1 MKKTANNIFRSLLLL
16 CFGCAWNAA
25 LADNV
30 VVADANGNQLIYS
43 YTEAT
48 GNATF
53 TGVDSYSADAA
64 KAGRIIIADEVTDAS
79 GNTHQVTA
87 VGSSLSNRDNLVS
100 VVIPS
105 HVTSVGDYAFYYCT
119 KLTSFIVS
127 ATEVT
132 WGSNCFSYTDNI
144 QHMELDMKT
153 IPNSFY
159 ARQALTELVLGTH
172 VETIGNNAFQSAGL
186 ESLTLGA
193 NVTSIGSSAFRDN
206 ASLQSVT
213 FNSKLTVIPDNCFQ
227 ATGLTSVTIPN
238 TITSQHHHLHRQQRV
253 L

>member
-64 KAGRIIIADEVTDAS
+64 KAGRIIIADEVTDAG

-87 VGSSLSNRDNLVS
+87 VGSSLSNRQDMVS
-100 VVIPS
+100 VVIP
-105 HVTSVGDYAFYYCT
+105 D
-119 KLTSFIVS
+119 
-127 ATEVT
+127 
-132 WGSNCFSYTDNI
+132 
-144 QHMELDMKT
+144 
-153 IPNSFY
+153 
-159 ARQALTELVLGTH
+159 
-172 VETIGNNAFQSAGL
+172 
-186 ESLTLGA
+186 
-193 NVTSIGSSAFRDN
+193 NVTSIGSNAFYGCSN
-206 ASLQSVT
+206 LV
-213 FNSKLTVIPDNCFQ
+213 
-227 ATGLTSVTIPN
+227 SVTIG
-238 TITSQHHHLHRQQRV
+238 TSVDTVIDGDPFRQFDIV
-253 L
+253 G